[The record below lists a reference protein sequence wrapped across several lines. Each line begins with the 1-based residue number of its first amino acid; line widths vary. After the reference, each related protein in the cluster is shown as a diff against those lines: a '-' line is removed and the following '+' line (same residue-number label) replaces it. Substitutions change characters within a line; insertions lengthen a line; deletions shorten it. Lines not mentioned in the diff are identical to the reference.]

1 MDHFNEQIVKQ
12 HLNGKQIGMIV
23 GALAAALVI
32 CFATWLFITFLIFPV
47 LALCGFGLYWL
58 ISTQSW
64 EVEYAVTNGDIDI
77 DRIVARRDRKTI
89 VRVRGDKIE
98 SLLPVSRMPQGKTYD
113 RVVMAAS
120 SMTAATWAF
129 TYHSKKSGATVVYFE
144 PNDGILENLKKGLSG
159 TVRMET
165 ERALREM

>member
-1 MDHFNEQIVKQ
+1 MDHFNEQIIKQ
-12 HLNGKQIGMIV
+12 QLTGKQIAMIV
-23 GALAAALVI
+23 GAAFAAAAV
-32 CFATWLFITFLIFPV
+32 CFATWLFVTFLIAPV

-58 ISTQSW
+58 ISSQSW

-98 SLLPVSRMPQGKTYD
+98 SLLPVQAMPKDKVYD
-113 RVVMAAS
+113 RVVMAAAS
-120 SMTAATWAF
+120 PTSATWAF
-129 TYHSKKSGATVVYFE
+129 TYHSKKSGSTVVYFE
-144 PNDGILENLKKGLSG
+144 PNDGILDNLIKGLSG

-165 ERALREM
+165 ERALRAM

>member
-12 HLNGKQIGMIV
+12 HWEGKRIAMVIGAVVVTLALSFVSYLFMPMITV
-23 GALAAALVI
+23 
-32 CFATWLFITFLIFPV
+32 PV

-58 ISTQSW
+58 ISSQSW

-77 DRIVARRDRKTI
+77 DRIIARRDRKTI

-98 SLLPVSRMPQGKTYD
+98 SLLPVQMMPKDKTYD
-113 RVVMAAS
+113 RVVMAAQ
-120 SMTAATWAF
+120 SMASATWAF
-129 TYHSKKSGATVVYFE
+129 TYHSKKSGSTVVYFE

-159 TVRMET
+159 TVRMDT